1 MMNAETLARQ
11 FVHEGNPPVRD
22 RVVDFLRDFD
32 IWDDDTAD
40 EVWYA
45 SIALTKQ

>member
-1 MMNAETLARQ
+1 LAQQLLR
-11 FVHEGNPPVRD
+11 ENGKPTRD
-22 RVVDFLRDFD
+22 QVVDFLRDFD

-45 SIALTKQ
+45 TQEKEGNNGNA